1 MASLRDLQREFASA
15 LRDPA
20 GGCAV
25 QPHANLDIYRH
36 NTLIQFGRALEIS
49 YPVLRQRVGPDY
61 FRQLVHHYRL
71 KHPSRS
77 GDLHWAGREFAPFLA
92 GHLAGG
98 DYLWLADLARLEWLR
113 ELATV
118 AEVKPP
124 VGADVMG
131 KFAQSELEHLV
142 FELQPSLGLLE
153 SPFPVFSVWWANQQV
168 DASPVDQSRGNE
180 QGMVLSRDDQI
191 RVLPLTSDL
200 FSYLSALQAGSPL
213 GEAMARGGLNDAGLL
228 RGLQLLFEEQMVCS
242 VRVALYRSKR

>member
-1 MASLRDLQREFASA
+1 MASLHDLQREFASA

-25 QPHANLDIYRH
+25 EPRANLDIYRH
-36 NTLIQFGRALEIS
+36 NTLTQFGRALEIS

-92 GHLAGG
+92 EYLAGG

-113 ELATV
+113 ELAAV
-118 AEVKPP
+118 SEVKPP
-124 VGADVMG
+124 VGADVLG
-131 KFAQSELEHLV
+131 KFAQSELEDLV

-153 SPFPVFSVWWANQQV
+153 SPFPVFTVWRANQQA
-168 DASPVDQSRGNE
+168 DAPPVDQSLGMERGI
-180 QGMVLSRDDQI
+180 VHSRDDEL
-191 RVLPLTSDL
+191 RVLPLTAEL
-200 FSYLSALQAGSPL
+200 FSYLSALQGGSPL
-213 GEAMARGGLNDAGLL
+213 GEAMARGGLDDAGLL
-228 RGLQLLFEEQMVCS
+228 RGLQLLFEEQLVCS